1 MNLETKWLEDFVA
14 LAATRSF
21 SQAAQRRF
29 VTQPAFSR
37 RIRSLE
43 EALGLQLIN
52 RSRTPIELTEA
63 GQLFLVSARNMVEQ
77 LGEVVRHLHHVEG
90 QQGEVLQISAAHSLA
105 LGFFPAWIAGL
116 RHEGLNLATR
126 LIATNVGEAVHVL
139 REGGCDPILAY
150 YDPDAALQ
158 LDLNCFPRC
167 TWAHRDAAGLRGGAG
182 RHATV

>member
-63 GQLFLVSARNMVEQ
+63 GCQCEREKVLPLTYRGRAIDHAYRLDLIIDGRLLVELKAVDAIQPIHRVQ
-77 LGEVVRHLHHVEG
+77 VTTYLKLLKLPLGLLINFNVPLIRDG
-90 QQGEVLQISAAHSLA
+90 ITR
-105 LGFFPAWIAGL
+105 I
-116 RHEGLNLATR
+116 LNLDLRTPSLPPLASSR
-126 LIATNVGEAVHVL
+126 LCA
-139 REGGCDPILAY
+139 
-150 YDPDAALQ
+150 
-158 LDLNCFPRC
+158 
-167 TWAHRDAAGLRGGAG
+167 
-182 RHATV
+182 